1 MNPSQP
7 TSRQE
12 LLRRYLRGEVGPREE
27 AELRALAREDDA
39 LAEALAG
46 IDANPEV
53 DHLAAL
59 DRVRAQLPRQE
70 ASRRPL
76 VGLSMRRIAA
86 AAILLLA
93 VGGALWYL
101 PQALRQQDAAFSQN
115 METEGAAPAE
125 APTDDPVPNQEEA
138 PLERLTETEAPAI
151 EEEALQYTLEEEF
164 ADASEILADEE
175 PVSAPAAIE
184 PIPEPATSLAEPP
197 PPPAGVVLD
206 GIALQENTAPA
217 QEEDASHATDQ
228 LGRARRQDEAAP
240 SIAAPS
246 APPAAAGGAG
256 NAEADLAQAAGEG
269 PQIISGRVTDQDGNA
284 ITGADVR
291 LPGAALGETTNEEGY
306 FSFQGDATIRQ
317 LVIEAD
323 GFESLTYSLPQV
335 ERVSQRLETRA
346 ESPRDESGVSPSDQL
361 SLDDDASTNTIQ
373 LRRINRPREE
383 DLDLTSGTIIYP
395 NDQPSIVRVEGGMR
409 ALRQAVLDNKP
420 VELGTGRVRI
430 SFRIQENGS
439 LTDFDLRGDASP
451 ELQNY
456 VRSYLQQ
463 YTEWRVISGEDPAS
477 VSIRF
482 RFD

>member
-1 MNPSQP
+1 MSPSQP
-7 TSRQE
+7 TSKQE
-12 LLRRYLRGEVGPREE
+12 LLRRYIRGEVGPREE

-59 DRVRAQLPRQE
+59 DRLRAKLPRQE

-76 VGLSMRRIAA
+76 AGLSIRRIAA
-86 AAILLLA
+86 AAVFLLA

-101 PQALRQQDAAFSQN
+101 PQALQQQDAAFSQN
-115 METEGAAPAE
+115 METEGAAPAD
-125 APTDDPVPNQEEA
+125 APTEDTVTSQEEA
-138 PLERLTETEAPAI
+138 PLEKITETEAPAI
-151 EEEALQYTLEEEF
+151 REEAQQYALEEEF
-164 ADASEILADEE
+164 DEASELLTDEE
-175 PVSAPAAIE
+175 PMPAPGAIA
-184 PIPEPATSLAEPP
+184 PIPEPTPSLAEPP
-197 PPPAGVVLD
+197 PPSPSAEVILD
-206 GIALQENTAPA
+206 GIALQENADPV
-217 QEEDASHATDQ
+217 QEEDVSHAADQ
-228 LGRARRQDEAAP
+228 LGRSRRQDEAAP
-240 SIAAPS
+240 SIAVPS
-246 APPAAAGGAG
+246 APPAAASGAG
-256 NAEADLAQAAGEG
+256 NVEADLAQASGGG
-269 PQIISGRVTDQDGNA
+269 PQIISGTVTDQDGNI
-284 ITGADVR
+284 ITGAEVR
-291 LPGAALGETTNEEGY
+291 LPGAALGETTDENGY

-335 ERVSQRLETRA
+335 
-346 ESPRDESGVSPSDQL
+346 SPADQF

-420 VELGTGRVRI
+420 EGLGAGRVRI

-456 VRSYLQQ
+456 VRSYIQQ